1 MMTEINSLI
10 SENKKLR
17 EYVSLLDAELE
28 LLQRVFEI
36 QQNFENSYQSRRI
49 IEAIFDRISKIRIQK
64 LSMHH
69 ELNLN

>member
-49 IEAIFDRISKIRIQK
+49 IEPIFDRISKIRIQK
-64 LSMHH
+64 LSMYH